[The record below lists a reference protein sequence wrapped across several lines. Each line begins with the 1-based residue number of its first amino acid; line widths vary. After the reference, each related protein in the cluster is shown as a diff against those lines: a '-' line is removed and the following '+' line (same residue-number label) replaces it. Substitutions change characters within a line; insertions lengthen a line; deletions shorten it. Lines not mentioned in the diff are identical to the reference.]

1 MKFNS
6 VSKKIIKVLDPIE
19 RNSGIIRRI
28 RAKVFYQALSQILG
42 GADIV
47 FFNYGFDDLD
57 HGANLP
63 DLEHDDEPD
72 RYYIQLYH
80 HVASQIVLRGLKVL
94 EVGSGRGGGASY
106 VARYFKPK
114 EMMGIDYSTGAVKF
128 CNEYYSVDSLS
139 FFQGNA
145 ESLQFQDD
153 SFDAIINVESSHI
166 YGRQDQFFKEVFR
179 VLRPGGHFLF
189 TDFRRSDTAD
199 KLTTEIIAAGLKI
212 IRNEN
217 IASNVVGGMDKTDE
231 SKVKIINKYIP
242 RLIRG
247 LIYES
252 TGLVGS
258 QVYRDLESG
267 AMVYLSL
274 TCQKQKKVR

>member
-1 MKFNS
+1 MKFNI
-6 VSKKIIKVLDPIE
+6 VSKKILKILDPIQ
-19 RNSGIIRRI
+19 RKSGIVRRI
-28 RAKVFYQALSQILG
+28 RAKVYYQALSKILG
-42 GADIV
+42 GADVI

-57 HGANLP
+57 HEANLP
-63 DLEHDDEPD
+63 DLEHDDEPY
-72 RYYIQLYH
+72 RYYVQLYH
-80 HVASQIVLRGLKVL
+80 HVASQIDLRGLKVL

-114 EMMGIDYSTGAVKF
+114 EMTGVDYSTGAVKF
-128 CNEYYSVDSLS
+128 CNDYHSVDSLS

-145 ESLQFQDD
+145 ETLQFQDN

-166 YGRQDQFFKEVFR
+166 YGCQDQFFKEVFR

-189 TDFRRSDTAD
+189 TDFRRSEAAD
-199 KLTTEIIAAGLKI
+199 KLTTDVIAAGLKI

-217 IASNVVGGMDKTDE
+217 IASNVVGGMDKTNE

-242 RLIRG
+242 RPIRG

-252 TGLVGS
+252 TGIVGS

-267 AMVYLSL
+267 ALVYLSL
-274 TCQKQKKVR
+274 TCQK